1 MTEMAYERDLTAMK
15 FAILKGAYHAKV
27 VLAMAEDLNIQPH
40 QLRRHLIQT
49 LDMITLESIAPRYD
63 NAKSTINPDPVKA
76 ALGYDLYTRFIPIIP
91 ESVMDEACTRVS
103 TMVNDGYYEPDAIA
117 EAKRFIAKEVFS

>member
-63 NAKSTINPDPVKA
+63 VANSEINPDPVKA
-76 ALGYDLYTRFIPIIP
+76 SLGYDLYTRFIPIIP
-91 ESVMDEACTRVS
+91 CSVMDEACTRVAS
-103 TMVNDGYYEPDAIA
+103 MIKDGYHEPDAIT
-117 EAKRFIAKEVFS
+117 EAKKFIAREVFS

>member
-63 NAKSTINPDPVKA
+63 VAKSEVNPDPVKA

-91 ESVMDEACTRVS
+91 CSVMDDACSQVTA
-103 TMVNDGYYEPDAIA
+103 MVKDGYYEPDAIIA
-117 EAKRFIAKEVFS
+117 AKKFIAREVFS